1 MFRPAFACLAQR
13 EETPFPDSEAGNL
26 FCVQECDRCICLQRQ
41 IGLGLNAFSDPCDDR
56 TSCMYGEAFAGILEE
71 GSCTRL
77 DETDL
82 VGIKGVSKFFHHFLT
97 LGQPLATFMVTS
109 VSSSS
114 DAVAVTRVE
123 NLQIPGSILTLV
135 I

>member
-56 TSCMYGEAFAGILEE
+56 TSCMYGDAFAGILEE

-82 VGIKGVSKFFHHFLT
+82 VGIKGVSKFFHHF
-97 LGQPLATFMVTS
+97 F
-109 VSSSS
+109 
-114 DAVAVTRVE
+114 DA
-123 NLQIPGSILTLV
+123 GSAAGNFYGDFGLFIF
-135 I
+135 